1 MAMWRM
7 AMERRWGLRWGTE
20 RPWEGMEGDTVHRW
34 EATDMEEDTEHPW
47 AGWAWEEAWEAW
59 GDDDREWEMQARQHW
74 VLAEVC

>member
-1 MAMWRM
+1 
-7 AMERRWGLRWGTE
+7 
-20 RPWEGMEGDTVHRW
+20 
-34 EATDMEEDTEHPW
+34 MEEDTEHPW